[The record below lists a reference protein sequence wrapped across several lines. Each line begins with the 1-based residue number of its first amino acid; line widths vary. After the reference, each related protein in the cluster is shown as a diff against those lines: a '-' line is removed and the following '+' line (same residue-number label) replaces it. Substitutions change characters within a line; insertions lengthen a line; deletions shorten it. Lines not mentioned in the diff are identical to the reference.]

1 MPGKNDSATR
11 ARPHNRHAASA
22 LNGAIDHGLLRT
34 GSFLMRLF
42 IVLVALALSV
52 PAVAQTAPSAGR
64 GPVITVHGDGKS
76 EAAPDYAAISADVVT
91 TASNLE
97 TASKNHRERATRAA
111 VVLKALAAKGLEIR
125 SSTFR
130 LDRVTRPA
138 PAGQKPP
145 APEYRA
151 VTSFSLKTREIG
163 AVDDI
168 VTAIAAT
175 GLFEVH
181 NLNFALDEN
190 TGALDAARKDAVA
203 DARKRAGIYAE
214 AAGVRLGD
222 VLEISDTS
230 RRVPY
235 MRAAAPMALERKM
248 QVTPPETLAV
258 HATVTITWRLKQQ

>member
-1 MPGKNDSATR
+1 MYGT
-11 ARPHNRHAASA
+11 
-22 LNGAIDHGLLRT
+22 DHGILRT
-34 GSFLMRLF
+34 GVFFMRLF
-42 IVLVALALSV
+42 ITLLALLLSLPALAQ
-52 PAVAQTAPSAGR
+52 PAPPPPPHDRAT
-64 GPVITVHGDGKS
+64 ITVHGDGKS

-91 TASNLE
+91 TASSLE

-111 VVLKALAAKGLEIR
+111 AALKALAAKGLEIK

-130 LDRVTRPA
+130 LDRVAHPA
-138 PAGQKPP
+138 VAGQRPP

-151 VTSFSLKTREIG
+151 VTSFSLKTRKID

-190 TGALDAARKDAVA
+190 TKALDAARKDAVT
-203 DARKRAGIYAE
+203 DARARATVYAE
-214 AAGVRLGD
+214 AAGVQLGD
-222 VLEISDTS
+222 VLEISDTE

-248 QVTPPETLAV
+248 QVTPPETLTV
-258 HATVTITWRLKQQ
+258 HANVTITWRLKQ